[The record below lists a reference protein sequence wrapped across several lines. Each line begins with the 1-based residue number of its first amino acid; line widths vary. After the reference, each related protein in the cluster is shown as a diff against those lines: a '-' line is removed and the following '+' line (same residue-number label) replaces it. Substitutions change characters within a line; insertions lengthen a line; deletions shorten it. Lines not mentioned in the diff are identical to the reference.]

1 MSMLSEHKNP
11 LRLNEELRNL
21 KKPENTTRNKKK
33 KILAMEQAMQDK
45 ISGLK
50 KRQEALRK
58 GLENL
63 AKEKQV
69 QNTAIVKNIDVN
81 TTQLAGTLQ
90 LSRIS
95 LTPSCHRMA

>member
-1 MSMLSEHKNP
+1 MNMLSEHKNL

-33 KILAMEQAMQDK
+33 KILAMEEATQGK
-45 ISGLK
+45 ISQLK
-50 KRQEALRK
+50 KRQKALGK

-63 AKEKQV
+63 AKEKQI
-69 QNTAIVKNIDVN
+69 QNTAIVKTIDVN
-81 TTQLAGTLQ
+81 TTQLTGTLQ

-95 LTPSCHRMA
+95 LTRSCHRMA